1 MNKNNVVVILVN
13 VWVQITNLVI
23 NIMCVK
29 IICMRALRLILWTM
43 NSVLASLLLSYE
55 NVVVIAVVA

>member
-29 IICMRALRLILWTM
+29 DYLYAGFKINFVDREQCPR
-43 NSVLASLLLSYE
+43 
-55 NVVVIAVVA
+55 